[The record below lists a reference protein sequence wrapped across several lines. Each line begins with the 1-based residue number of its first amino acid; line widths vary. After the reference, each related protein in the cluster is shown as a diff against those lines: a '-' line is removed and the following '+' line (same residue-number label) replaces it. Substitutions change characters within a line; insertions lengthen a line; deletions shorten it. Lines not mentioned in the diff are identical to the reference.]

1 LFLLFC
7 FGVLVDLAEMHFVG
21 VKRLIFWS
29 VVVRSEVG
37 MMDFSMR
44 LELEESYKLIS
55 FRKVTKYGCFLA

>member
-1 LFLLFC
+1 LFC

-55 FRKVTKYGCFLA
+55 FRKVTKYGCF

>member
-1 LFLLFC
+1 
-7 FGVLVDLAEMHFVG
+7 MHFVG

-55 FRKVTKYGCFLA
+55 LRKVTKYGFF